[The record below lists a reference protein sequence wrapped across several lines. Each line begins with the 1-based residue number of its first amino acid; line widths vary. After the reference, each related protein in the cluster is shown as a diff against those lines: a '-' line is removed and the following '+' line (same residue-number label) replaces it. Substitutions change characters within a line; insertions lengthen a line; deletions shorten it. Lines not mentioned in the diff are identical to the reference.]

1 MFLRLFLNLLKNGLE
16 GKGKIA
22 AIGSVEI
29 FNDEYFEKEENNKL
43 FDFLMK
49 FFFTKEVE
57 LEKKSTQPTSSHE
70 NDYTYAPDIA
80 ELSEKLKSCLQ
91 ESEELPRDFT

>member
-1 MFLRLFLNLLKNGLE
+1 M
-16 GKGKIA
+16 
-22 AIGSVEI
+22 
-29 FNDEYFEKEENNKL
+29 FNDDYFDKEDNTKIFE
-43 FDFLMK
+43 FLMK

-57 LEKKSTQPTSSHE
+57 FDKKKET
-70 NDYTYAPDIA
+70 NAAGDVDYNYAPDIA

>member
-1 MFLRLFLNLLKNGLE
+1 
-16 GKGKIA
+16 
-22 AIGSVEI
+22 
-29 FNDEYFEKEENNKL
+29 
-43 FDFLMK
+43 MK

-57 LEKKSTQPTSSHE
+57 LEKKATNASND

>member
-1 MFLRLFLNLLKNGLE
+1 LQLFTVLQFYLPFYSE

-29 FNDEYFEKEENNKL
+29 FNDEYFEKEENGKL
-43 FDFLMK
+43 FEFLMK

-57 LEKKSTQPTSSHE
+57 LDKK
-70 NDYTYAPDIA
+70 NA
-80 ELSEKLKSCLQ
+80 
-91 ESEELPRDFT
+91 

>member
-1 MFLRLFLNLLKNGLE
+1 M
-16 GKGKIA
+16 
-22 AIGSVEI
+22 GSTDI
-29 FNDEYFEKEENNKL
+29 FNDDYFDKEDNTKFFE
-43 FDFLMK
+43 FLMK

-57 LEKKSTQPTSSHE
+57 FDKKKDVAGET
-70 NDYTYAPDIA
+70 DYNYAPDIA